1 MSEGR
6 EEGRRGESKKGRAT
20 GMTEGRAGGGGGKGE
35 WDWEGEG
42 RWWWAKR
49 KPGPR
54 RLEELSAV
62 HGEQVLVDEI
72 NVGWPT
78 ADKERVVARPL
89 NKKKSSQCL
98 VCRSRSRVLLKT
110 LENLYHVVLE
120 HALGYVTQDRN
131 VRLRE
136 RRDHNHLQGFR
147 V

>member
-1 MSEGR
+1 M
-6 EEGRRGESKKGRAT
+6 
-20 GMTEGRAGGGGGKGE
+20 
-35 WDWEGEG
+35 
-42 RWWWAKR
+42 
-49 KPGPR
+49 
-54 RLEELSAV
+54 
-62 HGEQVLVDEI
+62 
-72 NVGWPT
+72 
-78 ADKERVVARPL
+78 ARPL